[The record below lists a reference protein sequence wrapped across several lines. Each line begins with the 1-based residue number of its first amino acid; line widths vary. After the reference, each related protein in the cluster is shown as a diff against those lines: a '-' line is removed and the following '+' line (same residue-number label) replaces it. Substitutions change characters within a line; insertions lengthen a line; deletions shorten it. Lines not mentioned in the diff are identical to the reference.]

1 MSTPTVTLIGCSGA
15 IGAHVVDAFIEEG
28 ATVRVLARNPEPV
41 LARHPNAGVVAGSM
55 MEPDDVAR
63 AVEGADATFVLT
75 PMGVRN
81 DPSLEIAA
89 GRAVAAGVA
98 RGEATHVV
106 YNSVLGADRA
116 RGVAI
121 LDAKVEVEPALLDS
135 GVPVSILRCGTFMED
150 IFDPRAAQIRKGR
163 FLFPITRSRR
173 FTYTCQR
180 DVAPFTLE
188 VLVGRGEVLGGPI
201 NFVSPGTYS
210 LEEVEQVL
218 SAAVGR
224 PVKTAAKFPAY
235 HLVQATR
242 PYFQLRGQRFSSI
255 VPLLAWFEA
264 NGYTDDGPIVGDRFP
279 DFPMTTI
286 EEHTRQLFAD

>member
-188 VLVGRGEVLGGPI
+188 VLVGRGAAL
-201 NFVSPGTYS
+201 
-210 LEEVEQVL
+210 
-218 SAAVGR
+218 AVG
-224 PVKTAAKFPAY
+224 PVFSPDGGKLALRDRAARAVVWHLGRAEPAFVLEGRHPLTGGVFNYGVSEAFSPDGAILASTTA
-235 HLVQATR
+235 
-242 PYFQLRGQRFSSI
+242 
-255 VPLLAWFEA
+255 
-264 NGYTDDGPIVGDRFP
+264 DGICSDMVR
-279 DFPMTTI
+279 
-286 EEHTRQLFAD
+286 